1 MTEESVIDRVER
13 CRRHVEANPASA
25 AAHYNLG
32 LAYTH
37 RGFAERAAES
47 YRAALA
53 IDPDMVEAWVN
64 LGGALL
70 LRWDFPGAADANR
83 EALRRKPDLVQAH
96 FNLGQAMLY
105 QGQAQDLLACC
116 ERVVELDP
124 DHAAGHY
131 FRGVALLAT
140 DKVAEARVAVSRATV
155 LGYRPSAEFLRSLER
170 AEKTTG
176 YTHIHTHPGAVAA
189 GVSTED

>member
-1 MTEESVIDRVER
+1 MSKESVIDRVER
-13 CRRHVEANPASA
+13 CRQHVEANPSSA

-32 LAYTH
+32 LANTH
-37 RGFAERAAES
+37 RGFADRAAES

-70 LRWDFPGAADANR
+70 LRWDFPGAAEANR

-105 QGQAQDLLACC
+105 QGQAPDLLECC
-116 ERVVELDP
+116 QRVVELDP
-124 DHAAGHY
+124 NHASGHY
-131 FRGVALLAT
+131 FLGVGLLAT
-140 DKVAEARVAVSRATV
+140 DRVAEARAAVARATT

-170 AEKTTG
+170 AEKDSG
-176 YTHIHTHPGAVAA
+176 YTHIHTHPGAVAV